1 MVHVYVTHLGELL
14 LISFALKLQTM
25 INEIIQITSM
35 ALTL

>member
-1 MVHVYVTHLGELL
+1 MVHVYVTHLDALF